1 MSTKLIATAL
11 VVLCVAAL
19 CTLAYAAADGLRSLA
34 RPPHQRR

>member
-19 CTLAYAAADGLRSLA
+19 CTLAYATADGLRRLA
-34 RPPHQRR
+34 WLTRQR